1 MHINLKSNSNYIVG
15 LRLLLHLLHPCFE
28 LREVN
33 RLGMFTHEQID
44 DLLFEIILNILLVEP
59 S

>member
-1 MHINLKSNSNYIVG
+1 M
-15 LRLLLHLLHPCFE
+15 LHLLHPCFE